1 MAAQIPIVDYLVL
14 EGNGEAHLVA
24 KTCTSCGATYFD
36 RRNACANCGKREFG
50 TKQLSN
56 TGVVRA
62 FSIVQRAAPGVPA
75 PFASAV
81 IDLDGGGKVKAN
93 IVGIDPT
100 PDNIKLGMP
109 VALTTYVAGTDD
121 NGTEAVAFGYRPQ

>member
-14 EGNGEAHLVA
+14 EGSGEAHLVA

>member
-14 EGNGEAHLVA
+14 DGDPHLVA
-24 KTCTSCGATYFD
+24 RACSACGALYFD
-36 RRNACANCGKREFG
+36 RRNACASCGKREFG
-50 TKQLSN
+50 TKKLAN

-81 IDLDGGGKVKAN
+81 VDIDGGGKVKAN
-93 IVGIDPT
+93 IVGVDPT

-121 NGTEAVAFGYRPQ
+121 NGVEAVAFGYRPQ

>member
-24 KTCTSCGATYFD
+24 KECTSCGALYFD
-36 RRNACANCGKREFG
+36 RRNACANCGARDFGAKR
-50 TKQLSN
+50 LSN

-81 IDLDGGGKVKAN
+81 VDLDGGGKVKAN
-93 IVGIDPT
+93 VVGIDPT

-109 VALTTYVAGTDD
+109 VAMTTFVAGTDD